1 MTTVFFAARRRIALL
16 LTILSALVVLPGLPA
31 AAAESYEVHYV
42 PTVGGALIRVEVR
55 RDTKFDAAKQ
65 PVILTYSPY
74 NNINGAQPAKDA
86 IGDRYVRKGYARAV
100 ADVIG
105 TRGSTGC
112 WDYGG
117 PAEQQSGV
125 DVVKFLAGKTPNS
138 KGETLGWS
146 NGKVG
151 MIGVSYEG
159 TTANMVAARGDD
171 VPELKAI
178 VPIAAISRWYGYA
191 YKSGVRW
198 FLNSE
203 YPDEQGFDTPL
214 LFDFGF
220 GRTVPGEQPASNFA
234 DVVKA
239 RAAECGA
246 KTHTEEGYSRSP
258 DYDQFWL
265 ERDYLKDAHKF
276 RAATLVVHGWQ
287 DFNVKQEEGTDLFE
301 ALPVDDPATET
312 VEGVPFKR
320 LWMTQGTH
328 GDGSGPGYQDLLDRF
343 FERTLLGVDNGVESA
358 TPVATSAGRSHEG
371 SLPFRQ
377 ESAWPPAG
385 TTEMRLHLGR
395 FFDQIPGLP
404 NAGPA
409 SSTGEY
415 GTLELEPQNDGGGW
429 THFNPGTISEEQ
441 TLNEPWN
448 RQVATRPNDSG
459 PVRGHGYYSLFQ
471 ESAPLTQDVRIA
483 GSAVLDTYVNALTP
497 GQHLTPILVEVLPSG
512 KLHPVERG
520 FLNLDYSAGLAKADS
535 KAGWRR
541 AVVEFLPQDYTFKK
555 GSRIGLMLQA
565 SNTMWAVPGNPGAV
579 SYAMG
584 PVANVT
590 TTGAQ
595 LILPTVALPADPA
608 TIFAQ

>member
-1 MTTVFFAARRRIALL
+1 MTSVLFAVRRRLALL

-31 AAAESYEVHYV
+31 AAAEAYEVHYV
-42 PTVGGALIRVEVR
+42 PTVGGALIRVEIR

-86 IGDRYVRKGYARAV
+86 ISDRYLRKGYARAV

-125 DVVKFLAGKTPNS
+125 DVVKFLAGKIPNAG
-138 KGETLGWS
+138 GETLGWS
-146 NGKVG
+146 NGNVG

-191 YKSGVRW
+191 FKDGARW

-203 YPDEQGFDTPL
+203 HPDEQGFDTPL

-220 GRTVPGEQPASNFA
+220 GRTVPGERPADNFA
-234 DVVKA
+234 EVVKA

-246 KTHTEEGYSRSP
+246 RQHTEEGYSRTP

-301 ALPVDDPATET
+301 ALPVDDRTTEA

-320 LWMTQGTH
+320 LWMTQSTH
-328 GDGSGPGYQDLLDRF
+328 ADGSGPGYQDLLDRF
-343 FERTLLGVDNGVESA
+343 FERTLKGVQNGVEFD
-358 TPVATSAGRSHEG
+358 TPVATSAGRNETG
-371 SLPFRQ
+371 PMPFRA
-377 ESAWPPAG
+377 ESSWPPAG
-385 TTEMRLHLGR
+385 TSNLTLHLGR
-395 FFDQIPGLP
+395 FFDQVPGAP
-404 NAGPA
+404 NAPPFSA
-409 SSTGEY
+409 TGEY
-415 GTLELEPQNDGGGW
+415 GSLELTPQDDGPW
-429 THFNPGTISEEQ
+429 THVTTGTISEEV
-441 TLNEPWN
+441 TLNDPAN
-448 RQVATRPNDSG
+448 RQFASRPTDDG
-459 PVRGHGYYSLFQ
+459 PIRGHGYYSLFQ
-471 ESAPLTQDVRIA
+471 ESAPLTQPLRIA
-483 GSAVLDTYVNALTP
+483 GSAKLDTWVKTTSG
-497 GQHLTPILVEVLPSG
+497 GQHITPVLVEVLESG
-512 KLHPVERG
+512 KLHPVQRG
-520 FLNLDYSAGLAKADS
+520 FLNLDYRNSLAKS
-535 KAGWRR
+535 EPFTGWQHG
-541 AVVEFLPQDYTFKK
+541 VVEFLPQDYTFSK
-555 GSRIGLMLQA
+555 GSRIGLMLQG
-565 SNTMWAVPGNPGAV
+565 SNTMWAVPGNPGAIQ
-579 SYAMG
+579 YAMG
-584 PVANVT
+584 PIKDVT

-595 LILPTVALPADPA
+595 LILPTVDLPADPA